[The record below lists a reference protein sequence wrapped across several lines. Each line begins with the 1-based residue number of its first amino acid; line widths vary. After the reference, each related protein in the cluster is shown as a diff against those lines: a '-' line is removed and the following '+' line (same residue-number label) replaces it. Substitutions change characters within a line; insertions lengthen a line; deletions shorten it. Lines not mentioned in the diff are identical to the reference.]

1 MKTTV
6 DIPEKALADAMRF
19 AGAKTKREAIV
30 TAIEDYNRR
39 KRMAE
44 LTRYS
49 GTSETLLSNE
59 AIEDLER
66 ARTGRLQKPGK

>member
-6 DIPEKALADAMRF
+6 DIPEKVLAEAMRF
-19 AGAKTKREAIV
+19 TRAKTKREAIV

-44 LTRYS
+44 LVKYS
-49 GTSETLLSNE
+49 GTSDTLLSNKE
-59 AIEDLER
+59 IEDLDKKRIRKLE
-66 ARTGRLQKPGK
+66 KPGK

>member
-6 DIPEKALADAMRF
+6 DIPEGVLEDAMRF

-44 LTRYS
+44 LVKYS
-49 GTSETLLSNE
+49 GSSDTLLSNE
-59 AIEDLER
+59 AIEGLER
-66 ARTGRLQKPGK
+66 KRTRKLEKRGR

>member
-19 AGAKTKREAIV
+19 TGAKTKREAIV

-44 LTRYS
+44 LTKYS

-66 ARTGRLQKPGK
+66 KRTRRSEVLGK

>member
-6 DIPEKALADAMRF
+6 DIPANVLAEAMRF

-44 LTRYS
+44 LIKYS

-59 AIEDLER
+59 AIEVLER
-66 ARTGRLQKPGK
+66 VRTRRLEKPRK

>member
-6 DIPEKALADAMRF
+6 DIPEKALVDAMRF

-44 LTRYS
+44 LTKYS

-66 ARTGRLQKPGK
+66 ARTRRFEKLGK

>member
-19 AGAKTKREAIV
+19 AGAKTKRDAIV

-44 LTRYS
+44 LIKYS

-59 AIEDLER
+59 AIEELER
-66 ARTGRLQKPGK
+66 KRTRRLEKLGK

>member
-44 LTRYS
+44 LVKYS

-66 ARTGRLQKPGK
+66 KRARRLEKLGK

>member
-1 MKTTV
+1 
-6 DIPEKALADAMRF
+6 MRF

-44 LTRYS
+44 LVKYS
-49 GTSETLLSNE
+49 GSSDTLLSNQ
-59 AIEDLER
+59 AIEGLER
-66 ARTGRLQKPGK
+66 KRTRKFEKLGR

>member
-1 MKTTV
+1 M
-6 DIPEKALADAMRF
+6 
-19 AGAKTKREAIV
+19 

-44 LTRYS
+44 LVKYS

-59 AIEDLER
+59 AIEDFERKR
-66 ARTGRLQKPGK
+66 ARRLEKLGK